1 MARRLLRGGAFELTR
16 ARKEPSA
23 TMPFATRCSQMP
35 PITVEVRIGDCPATP
50 HDSGRL
56 HHQHLQLPSFPHHH
70 PTCRLHLHGSRQ
82 SLPLRPLPLLDS
94 PHSSHG

>member
-16 ARKEPSA
+16 ARKETSA
-23 TMPFATRCSQMP
+23 TNAFATRCSEM
-35 PITVEVRIGDCPATP
+35 P
-50 HDSGRL
+50 HDTCPCRL